1 MAKPQT
7 ILDQEAVHGYAM
19 VKELLAELQTMDD
32 KARVEAQ
39 FYELIDCVSHS
50 ETPYQNEC

>member
-7 ILDQEAVHGYAM
+7 IPDQEALPAHPM
-19 VKELLAELQTMDD
+19 ITELLAELQIMDD
-32 KARVEAQ
+32 KARVEAR

-50 ETPYQNEC
+50 EI